1 MAKPKCGYQYY
12 NQELIDSNPEYK
24 KTDRFLR
31 FLLCNQESIQ
41 QLYSAWYLARQLP
54 AEGRFYCY
62 RFFSIFTLPG
72 PNGEPGLSKDDP
84 KNSKVYSS
92 TRIFQFWL
100 IASKMGE
107 CKEYN
112 DKVLSE
118 REVLVQ
124 DPFNSHKYETIELDN
139 LDIQVLVLLRQRVQ
153 FEEFY
158 VSGRFAF
165 SFVAT
170 GRYYCYLVNNFYDFE
185 GERLA
190 PLVYNGRALK
200 ELFMVYSTDFANY
213 TSPTGA
219 KCLLNRC
226 EGKDTP
232 VV

>member
-1 MAKPKCGYQYY
+1 MGKPKCGYQYY

-24 KTDRFLR
+24 RTDTFLR

-41 QLYSAWYLARQLP
+41 QLYNAWYLARQLP
-54 AEGRFYCY
+54 AEGRYYCY
-62 RFFSIFTLPG
+62 RFFNIFTLPG
-72 PNGEPGLSKDDP
+72 PNGEPGLSRDDP
-84 KNSKVYSS
+84 ANSKVYSS

-107 CKEYN
+107 DAEYN
-112 DKVLSE
+112 KKVLTE
-118 REVLVQ
+118 RKVLVQ
-124 DPFNSHKYETIELDN
+124 NPYNKNDYQEVHLDD
-139 LDIQVLVLLRQRVQ
+139 LDIQVLILLRQRVQ

-158 VSGRFAF
+158 VSGRLAF

-170 GRYYCYLVNNFYDFE
+170 GRYYCFLVNGFYDFN
-185 GERLA
+185 GELLA

-200 ELFMVYSTDFANY
+200 ELFMVYSTDFANF

-226 EGKDTP
+226 EGKDEP
-232 VV
+232 VN